1 MEGWGGGG
9 EWLDNEL
16 LNCSCRDRVADELG
30 HRDVTSSYPGKFK
43 TLLSGISFLIL
54 LTKKIGLKIMKKLKE
69 FSYHCIIFTSS

>member
-1 MEGWGGGG
+1 M
-9 EWLDNEL
+9 
-16 LNCSCRDRVADELG
+16 ADELG
-30 HRDVTSSYPGKFK
+30 HRDVTSSYLGKFK